1 MTYEEYRDRIIA
13 AQEQW
18 NRERDTIYDFTSR
31 LGSSFQGEYEP
42 PRIPGPDNYDSM
54 TLAQMVDAVNAMR
67 PGTVREAS
75 EAWLNIGM
83 NLTGAIQAFNEQ
95 FGRTVTGDGTNPG
108 WTGQSGKAAAD
119 AVTNY
124 RNQSGNLADAA
135 ALVSFKLSEM
145 HTGLEQTQALMP
157 QATERPEL
165 TGKTLPQD
173 GVMKAGDYTEE
184 EATQEARRILRTV
197 YGQVATQTD
206 HGVPVLPTAP
216 QIVADAGPRPGTS
229 SSGTS
234 NSAGPQ
240 ATSASDSSEAAQPE
254 STEQSDGDRQQSPE
268 TDPAATTPQAVTPA
282 GTDQPTSVRQ
292 TTSNTPSTAPSSTN
306 TPAPALNTTA
316 PTAPG
321 RPGTTRPNTPLRPT
335 TPSVPGTP
343 NATGT
348 PAPGRNIPAVPQQPS
363 VVPAA
368 TATGHPAARTGA
380 AGTSG
385 MAPGMAARGKDDER
399 ETSGVKDYLINQHN
413 GEELTGLDSLPKSV
427 PPVIGGDNPNG

>member
-1 MTYEEYRDRIIA
+1 MTYDEYRNRIIA

-18 NRERDTIYDFTSR
+18 NRERDTIYDFTGR
-31 LGSSFQGEYEP
+31 LGTSFQGEYEP

-54 TLAQMVDAVNAMR
+54 TLGQMVDAVNAMR

-108 WTGQSGKAAAD
+108 WTGQSGKAAAE

-135 ALVSFKLSEM
+135 CLVSFKLSEM

-157 QATERPEL
+157 QATERPDL
-165 TGKTLPQD
+165 MGKTLPQD

-216 QIVADAGPRPGTS
+216 QIVADSGQPGPSSPGTW
-229 SSGTS
+229 
-234 NSAGPQ
+234 NSAAPQ
-240 ATSASDSSEAAQPE
+240 QASGSGDLAGAEPE
-254 STEQSDGDRQQSPE
+254 STETSDDDPQEPPR
-268 TDPAATTPQAVTPA
+268 TDPAATTPQSVTPA
-282 GTDQPTSVRQ
+282 GVDQPTSAQ
-292 TTSNTPSTAPSSTN
+292 PTTSATPSSTPSST
-306 TPAPALNTTA
+306 TPSPNITTA
-316 PTAPG
+316 TPG
-321 RPGTTRPNTPLRPT
+321 RPGTTS
-335 TPSVPGTP
+335 PSIPRRSGGPSSPGTP
-343 NATGT
+343 NSTAT
-348 PAPGRNIPAVPQQPS
+348 PAPGRNVPAGPQQPNAL
-363 VVPAA
+363 PAA
-368 TATGHPAARTGA
+368 TATGSQAARSGVG
-380 AGTSG
+380 GTTG
-385 MAPGMAARGKDDER
+385 MAPGMGARGKDDER

-413 GEELTGLDSLPKSV
+413 GAELTGLDSLPKSV
-427 PPVIGGDNPNG
+427 PPVIGDNPNG

>member
-1 MTYEEYRDRIIA
+1 MTYDEYRNRIIA

-31 LGSSFQGEYEP
+31 LGTSFQGEYEP

-124 RNQSGNLADAA
+124 RNQSENLADAA
-135 ALVSFKLSEM
+135 CLVSFKLSEM

-157 QATERPEL
+157 QATERPDL

-216 QIVADAGPRPGTS
+216 QIVADSGQPVPS
-229 SSGTS
+229 SPGTS
-234 NSAGPQ
+234 NSAAPQ
-240 ATSASDSSEAAQPE
+240 ATSSSADPAGAEPE
-254 STEQSDGDRQQSPE
+254 STEPSGGDPQESPLA
-268 TDPAATTPQAVTPA
+268 DPAATTPQSVTPA
-282 GTDQPTSVRQ
+282 GVDQPASVQ
-292 TTSNTPSTAPSSTN
+292 PTTSTTPSTTPSSTT
-306 TPAPALNTTA
+306 TPSPNITTA
-316 PTAPG
+316 TPG
-321 RPGTTRPNTPLRPT
+321 RPGTTS
-335 TPSVPGTP
+335 PSAPRRSGSPSSPGTP
-343 NATGT
+343 NSTAT
-348 PAPGRNIPAVPQQPS
+348 PAPGRNVPAGPQQPNAL
-363 VVPAA
+363 PAA
-368 TATGHPAARTGA
+368 TATGSQAARSGA
-380 AGTSG
+380 AGTTG
-385 MAPGMAARGKDDER
+385 MAPGMGARGKDDER
-399 ETSGVKDYLINQHN
+399 ETSGVKDYLISQHN
-413 GEELTGLDSLPKSV
+413 GAELTGLDSLPKSV
-427 PPVIGGDNPNG
+427 PPVIGENPNG

>member
-1 MTYEEYRDRIIA
+1 MTYEEYRERIIA

-18 NRERDTIYDFTSR
+18 NRERDTIYDFTDR
-31 LGSSFQGEYEP
+31 LGTAFQGEYEP

-54 TLAQMVDAVNAMR
+54 TLAQMVEAVNAMR

-157 QATERPEL
+157 QATERPDL
-165 TGKTLPQD
+165 VGKTLPQD

-184 EATQEARRILRTV
+184 EATQEARRVLRTV
-197 YGQVATQTD
+197 YGQVANQTD

-216 QIVADAGPRPGTS
+216 QIVADSGPQPGTS
-229 SSGTS
+229 SPGTS
-234 NSAGPQ
+234 NSPAPQ
-240 ATSASDSSEAAQPE
+240 ATSESVSPEGAQPE
-254 STEQSDGDRQQSPE
+254 STEQSDGDPQQSPG

-282 GTDQPTSVRQ
+282 SVDQPTSVQ
-292 TTSNTPSTAPSSTN
+292 PTTSTTPSSANTPS
-306 TPAPALNTTA
+306 PAPTAAA

-321 RPGTTRPNTPLRPT
+321 RPGVTSPNSPRRLGA
-335 TPSVPGTP
+335 PGTP
-343 NATGT
+343 HTTGT
-348 PAPGRNIPAVPQQPS
+348 PAPGGNIPVGPQQPS
-363 VVPAA
+363 AVPAA
-368 TATGHPAARTGA
+368 TATAGPAARTGA

-385 MAPGMAARGKDDER
+385 IAPGMGARGKDDER
-399 ETSGVKDYLINQHN
+399 ETSGVKDYLVNQHN

-427 PPVIGGDNPNG
+427 PPVIGDNPNG

>member
-1 MTYEEYRDRIIA
+1 MIYEEYRARIIA

-31 LGSSFQGEYEP
+31 LGTSFQGEYEP

-135 ALVSFKLSEM
+135 CLVSFKLSEM

-157 QATERPEL
+157 QATERPDL
-165 TGKTLPQD
+165 RDKTLPQD

-197 YGQVATQTD
+197 YGQVANQTD

-216 QIVADAGPRPGTS
+216 QIVADPGQQPGIS
-229 SSGTS
+229 SPGAP
-234 NSAGPQ
+234 N
-240 ATSASDSSEAAQPE
+240 TSAPQTTTTESNQPEAAQPE
-254 STEQSDGDRQQSPE
+254 TTDQSDGGPRQSPE
-268 TDPAATTPQAVTPA
+268 TNPATTPQAVTPA
-282 GTDQPTSVRQ
+282 GVDQSTGVQPT
-292 TTSNTPSTAPSSTN
+292 TSTTPSTTPSSTT
-306 TPAPALNTTA
+306 TPSPNFTTA
-316 PTAPG
+316 PATPG
-321 RPGTTRPNTPLRPT
+321 RPGTTSPNTPGR
-335 TPSVPGTP
+335 PGTP
-343 NATGT
+343 VVSGAPNITGT
-348 PAPGRNIPAVPQQPS
+348 PAPGRNVPAGPQQPHAH
-363 VVPAA
+363 PAA
-368 TATGHPAARTGA
+368 TATGAQAARTGTT
-380 AGTSG
+380 GTSG
-385 MAPGMAARGKDDER
+385 IAPGMGSRGKHDER

-413 GEELTGLDSLPKSV
+413 GEELTGSDSLPKAV
-427 PPVIGGDNPNG
+427 PPVIGDNPHG

>member
-95 FGRTVTGDGTNPG
+95 FGRTVTGDGINPG

-135 ALVSFKLSEM
+135 AIMSFKLSEM

-216 QIVADAGPRPGTS
+216 QIVADAGPPPGTS
-229 SSGTS
+229 S
-234 NSAGPQ
+234 
-240 ATSASDSSEAAQPE
+240 TSASDSSEAAQPE
-254 STEQSDGDRQQSPE
+254 STEQSDGDPQQSPE
-268 TDPAATTPQAVTPA
+268 TDPATTTPQAVTPA
-282 GTDQPTSVRQ
+282 GTDQPTSVQQ

-306 TPAPALNTTA
+306 TPASALNTTA
-316 PTAPG
+316 PG
-321 RPGTTRPNTPLRPT
+321 RPSTTRPNTPPRPT

-368 TATGHPAARTGA
+368 TATGQPAARTGA

>member
-1 MTYEEYRDRIIA
+1 MTYEEYRARIIA

-31 LGSSFQGEYEP
+31 LGTSFQGEYEP

-135 ALVSFKLSEM
+135 CLVSFKLSEM

-157 QATERPEL
+157 QATERPDL
-165 TGKTLPQD
+165 RDKTLPQD

-216 QIVADAGPRPGTS
+216 QIVADPGQQPGIS
-229 SSGTS
+229 SSGAPNTS
-234 NSAGPQ
+234 PPQ
-240 ATSASDSSEAAQPE
+240 ATTESDRPEAAQPE
-254 STEQSDGDRQQSPE
+254 TTQQSDGDPRQSPE
-268 TDPAATTPQAVTPA
+268 TDPATTPQAVTPA
-282 GTDQPTSVRQ
+282 GVDQSTGVQP
-292 TTSNTPSTAPSSTN
+292 TTSNTPSTTPSSTT
-306 TPAPALNTTA
+306 TPSPNITTA
-316 PTAPG
+316 PATPG
-321 RPGTTRPNTPLRPT
+321 RPGTTSPNTPGR
-335 TPSVPGTP
+335 PGTP
-343 NATGT
+343 FVSGAPNTAAT
-348 PAPGRNIPAVPQQPS
+348 PAPGRNVPAGPQQPNTL
-363 VVPAA
+363 PAA
-368 TATGHPAARTGA
+368 TATGSQTARTGTTGA
-380 AGTSG
+380 SG
-385 MAPGMAARGKDDER
+385 IAPGMGSRGKDDER
-399 ETSGVKDYLINQHN
+399 ETSGVKDYLVNQHN
-413 GEELTGLDSLPKSV
+413 GEQLTGLDSLPKAV
-427 PPVIGGDNPNG
+427 PPVIGENPHG

>member
-1 MTYEEYRDRIIA
+1 MTYEEYRERIIA

-18 NRERDTIYDFTSR
+18 NRERDTIYDFTDR
-31 LGSSFQGEYEP
+31 LGTAFQGEYEP

-54 TLAQMVDAVNAMR
+54 TLAQMVEAVNAMR

-157 QATERPEL
+157 QATERPNL
-165 TGKTLPQD
+165 VGKTLPQD
-173 GVMKAGDYTEE
+173 GIMKAGDYTEE

-197 YGQVATQTD
+197 YGQVANQTD

-216 QIVADAGPRPGTS
+216 QIVANSGPQPGTS
-229 SSGTS
+229 SPGTS
-234 NSAGPQ
+234 NSPAPQ
-240 ATSASDSSEAAQPE
+240 ATSESVGPEGAQPE
-254 STEQSDGDRQQSPE
+254 STEQSDSHPQQSPG

-282 GTDQPTSVRQ
+282 SVDQPTSVQ
-292 TTSNTPSTAPSSTN
+292 PTTSTTPSSTN
-306 TPAPALNTTA
+306 TPSPAPTAAA

-321 RPGTTRPNTPLRPT
+321 RPGVTSPNSPGRLGA
-335 TPSVPGTP
+335 PGTP
-343 NATGT
+343 HTTGT
-348 PAPGRNIPAVPQQPS
+348 PAPGRNIPVGPQQPS
-363 VVPAA
+363 AVPAA
-368 TATGHPAARTGA
+368 TATAGPAARTGA

-385 MAPGMAARGKDDER
+385 IAPGMGARGKDDER
-399 ETSGVKDYLINQHN
+399 ETSGVKDYLVNQHN

-427 PPVIGGDNPNG
+427 PPVIGDNPNG

>member
-1 MTYEEYRDRIIA
+1 MTYEEYRARIIA

-157 QATERPEL
+157 QATERPL

-216 QIVADAGPRPGTS
+216 QIVVDTGPQPGTS
-229 SSGTS
+229 S
-234 NSAGPQ
+234 
-240 ATSASDSSEAAQPE
+240 TSASDSSEGTQPE
-254 STEQSDGDRQQSPE
+254 STEQSEGDQQQSPE

-282 GTDQPTSVRQ
+282 GADQPTSVQQ
-292 TTSNTPSTAPSSTN
+292 TTLNTPSTSPSSTN
-306 TPAPALNTTA
+306 TPTPALNTAA

-321 RPGTTRPNTPLRPT
+321 RPGTTLPNTSPRPT
-335 TPSVPGTP
+335 TPNVPGTP

-348 PAPGRNIPAVPQQPS
+348 PAPGRNIPVVPQQPS

-380 AGTSG
+380 AGTAG
-385 MAPGMAARGKDDER
+385 IAPGMAARGKDDER
-399 ETSGVKDYLINQHN
+399 ETSGVKDYLINQPN
-413 GEELTGLDSLPKSV
+413 GEELTGLGSLPKSV

>member
-1 MTYEEYRDRIIA
+1 MTYDEYRSRIIA

-18 NRERDTIYDFTSR
+18 NRERDTIYDFTGR
-31 LGSSFQGEYEP
+31 LGTSFQGEYEP

-108 WTGQSGKAAAD
+108 WTGQSGKAAAE

-135 ALVSFKLSEM
+135 CLVSFKLSEM

-157 QATERPEL
+157 QATERPDL
-165 TGKTLPQD
+165 MGKTLPQD

-216 QIVADAGPRPGTS
+216 RIVADSGQPGPS
-229 SSGTS
+229 SPSTA
-234 NSAGPQ
+234 NSTAPQ
-240 ATSASDSSEAAQPE
+240 ETSDSGGPAGAEPE
-254 STEQSDGDRQQSPE
+254 STEPSGGDPQESPR
-268 TDPAATTPQAVTPA
+268 TDPAATTPQSVTPA
-282 GTDQPTSVRQ
+282 GVNQPTSVQ
-292 TTSNTPSTAPSSTN
+292 PTTSTTPSTTPSSTT
-306 TPAPALNTTA
+306 TPSPNITTA
-316 PTAPG
+316 APG
-321 RPGTTRPNTPLRPT
+321 RPDTTSPSTPRRSGS
-335 TPSVPGTP
+335 PSSTGTP
-343 NATGT
+343 NSTAT
-348 PAPGRNIPAVPQQPS
+348 PVPGRNVPAGPQQPNAL
-363 VVPAA
+363 PAA
-368 TATGHPAARTGA
+368 TTTGGQAARSGA
-380 AGTSG
+380 AGTTG
-385 MAPGMAARGKDDER
+385 MAPGMGARGKDDER

-413 GEELTGLDSLPKSV
+413 GEELIGLDALPKSV
-427 PPVIGGDNPNG
+427 PPVIGDNPNG

>member
-18 NRERDTIYDFTSR
+18 NRERDTIYDFASR

-124 RNQSGNLADAA
+124 RNQSENLADAA

-197 YGQVATQTD
+197 YGQVAAQTD
-206 HGVPVLPTAP
+206 HGVPILPTAP
-216 QIVADAGPRPGTS
+216 HIVADPGPQPGTS

-234 NSAGPQ
+234 NSAGVL
-240 ATSASDSSEAAQPE
+240 ATSASDSSEGAQAE
-254 STEQSDGDRQQSPE
+254 STEQSDGDQQQSPA
-268 TDPAATTPQAVTPA
+268 TDPAAATPQAVTPA
-282 GTDQPTSVRQ
+282 GVDQPASVQ
-292 TTSNTPSTAPSSTN
+292 HTTSNTPSTTSNNTN
-306 TPAPALNTTA
+306 TPTPALDTATPTT
-316 PTAPG
+316 PG
-321 RPGTTRPNTPLRPT
+321 RPGATRPNTPPRPT
-335 TPSVPGTP
+335 TPSAPGAP
-343 NATGT
+343 NTTGT
-348 PAPGRNIPAVPQQPS
+348 PAPGRNVPAGPQQPS
-363 VVPAA
+363 VVPAP
-368 TATGHPAARTGA
+368 TATGHPAARAGA
-380 AGTSG
+380 AGMSG
-385 MAPGMAARGKDDER
+385 IAPGMAARGKDDER

-413 GEELTGLDSLPKSV
+413 SEELTGLDSLPESV
-427 PPVIGGDNPNG
+427 PPVIGGDDPNG

>member
-18 NRERDTIYDFTSR
+18 NRERDTIYDFTDR
-31 LGSSFQGEYEP
+31 LGTSFQGEYEP

-54 TLAQMVDAVNAMR
+54 TLAQMVEAVNAMR

-145 HTGLEQTQALMP
+145 HTGLQQTQALMP
-157 QATERPEL
+157 QATERPDL
-165 TGKTLPQD
+165 MGKTLPQD

-197 YGQVATQTD
+197 YGQVANQTD

-216 QIVADAGPRPGTS
+216 QIVADSGPQPGTS
-229 SSGTS
+229 SPGTS
-234 NSAGPQ
+234 NSPAPQ
-240 ATSASDSSEAAQPE
+240 ATFESVSPEGAQPE
-254 STEQSDGDRQQSPE
+254 STGQSDGDPRQSPG
-268 TDPAATTPQAVTPA
+268 TAPAATTPQAVTPA
-282 GTDQPTSVRQ
+282 SVDQPTSVQ
-292 TTSNTPSTAPSSTN
+292 PTTSTTPSSTN
-306 TPAPALNTTA
+306 TPSPAVTAAA

-321 RPGTTRPNTPLRPT
+321 RPGVTSPNSPGRLGA
-335 TPSVPGTP
+335 PGTP
-343 NATGT
+343 HTTGT
-348 PAPGRNIPAVPQQPS
+348 PAPARNIPVGPQQPTA
-363 VVPAA
+363 VPAA
-368 TATGHPAARTGA
+368 TATAGPAARTGA

-385 MAPGMAARGKDDER
+385 IAPGMGARGKDDER
-399 ETSGVKDYLINQHN
+399 ETSGVKDYLVNQHN

-427 PPVIGGDNPNG
+427 PPVIGDNPNG

>member
-1 MTYEEYRDRIIA
+1 MTYDEYRNRIIA

-18 NRERDTIYDFTSR
+18 NRERDTIYDFTGR
-31 LGSSFQGEYEP
+31 LGTSFQGEYEP
-42 PRIPGPDNYDSM
+42 PRILGPDNYDSM

-135 ALVSFKLSEM
+135 GLVSFKLSEM

-157 QATERPEL
+157 QATERPDL
-165 TGKTLPQD
+165 LGKTLPQD

-197 YGQVATQTD
+197 YGQVANQTD
-206 HGVPVLPTAP
+206 HGVPILPTAP
-216 QIVADAGPRPGTS
+216 QIVADGGQPGPPSPDLSNSSAPQETS
-229 SSGTS
+229 DSGT
-234 NSAGPQ
+234 P
-240 ATSASDSSEAAQPE
+240 AAAEPE
-254 STEQSDGDRQQSPE
+254 STEQSDGDPQQSSE

-282 GTDQPTSVRQ
+282 GADQPTSVQ
-292 TTSNTPSTAPSSTN
+292 PTTSNTPSTTPSSTT
-306 TPAPALNTTA
+306 TPSPNITTA
-316 PTAPG
+316 PATPGRPSTTRAPG
-321 RPGTTRPNTPLRPT
+321 RSGSPGIPGAPNT
-335 TPSVPGTP
+335 
-343 NATGT
+343 TGT
-348 PAPGRNIPAVPQQPS
+348 PAPSRGIPAVPQLSNPL
-363 VVPAA
+363 PAA
-368 TATGHPAARTGA
+368 TATGGQAVRSGATGTT
-380 AGTSG
+380 GI
-385 MAPGMAARGKDDER
+385 APGMGARGKDDDR

-427 PPVIGGDNPNG
+427 PPVIGDNPNG

>member
-18 NRERDTIYDFTSR
+18 NRERDTIYDFTDR
-31 LGSSFQGEYEP
+31 LGTSFQGEYEP

-157 QATERPEL
+157 QATERPDL
-165 TGKTLPQD
+165 MGKTLPQD

-197 YGQVATQTD
+197 YGQVANQTD

-216 QIVADAGPRPGTS
+216 QIVADSGPQPGTS
-229 SSGTS
+229 SPGTS
-234 NSAGPQ
+234 NSPATQ
-240 ATSASDSSEAAQPE
+240 ATSESVSPEGAQPE
-254 STEQSDGDRQQSPE
+254 STEQSDGDPQQSPG

-282 GTDQPTSVRQ
+282 SVDQPTSVQ
-292 TTSNTPSTAPSSTN
+292 PTTSTTPSSTN
-306 TPAPALNTTA
+306 TPSPALTTAA

-321 RPGTTRPNTPLRPT
+321 RPGVTIPNSPGRL
-335 TPSVPGTP
+335 GTP
-343 NATGT
+343 HTTGT
-348 PAPGRNIPAVPQQPS
+348 PAPGRNIPVGPQQPTA
-363 VVPAA
+363 VPAA
-368 TATGHPAARTGA
+368 TATAGPAARTGA

-385 MAPGMAARGKDDER
+385 IAPGMGARGKDDER
-399 ETSGVKDYLINQHN
+399 ETSGVKDYLVNQHN

-427 PPVIGGDNPNG
+427 PPVIGDNPNG